1 MEPWQAQTGPAVRG
15 DSSIIEEHIRMLSE
29 NPDYEV
35 IYRIISEQI
44 TKRKNKEKTE

>member
-1 MEPWQAQTGPAVRG
+1 
-15 DSSIIEEHIRMLSE
+15 MLSE